1 MEFKIGDRI
10 RITNYNGCLN
20 DKFGYIVKIINDDH
34 PLPKYCIQLSDK
46 VIDSRGNTIKVAQ
59 LRLSNSQLVKY
70 EEILEDDKYESTEN
84 HDVLSYTIFD
94 FKNKELNIELHD
106 YFDKYLLLESIECF
120 IKTKFYNWKKIDTL
134 RYYMS
139 RAVAISKNDFKDTFS
154 NLYKAID
161 YWVSGSGTDRND
173 DIYFLRD
180 IFLLLSTNGEG
191 INQKDFDIL
200 QNKNFYEGLSYKVV
214 TIKFRSIKEGDV
226 VRIID
231 TGNEYYGFYGIVK
244 SIQCC
249 DQHYSYS
256 VSLRKNRLVVN
267 NDKSIGFDN
276 STTELVYTEDQ
287 IEKVYKDE

>member
-46 VIDSRGNTIKVAQ
+46 VVDSRGNTIKVAQ

-70 EEILEDDKYESTEN
+70 EEVLEDDKYESTEN

-106 YFDKYLLLESIECF
+106 YFDKYLLLESIERF

-134 RYYMS
+134 RYYIS

-214 TIKFRSIKEGDV
+214 TIKFRDIKEGDMV
-226 VRIID
+226 KIID
-231 TGNEYYGFYGIVK
+231 TDSEYYGFSGIVK
-244 SIQCC
+244 SVQCY
-249 DQHYSYS
+249 DQYL
-256 VSLRKNRLVVN
+256 SL
-267 NDKSIGFDN
+267 IH
-276 STTELVYTEDQ
+276 
-287 IEKVYKDE
+287 I